1 MVTMALLILV
11 LFQRKEISS
20 QQEELTVIY
29 SYGKV
34 LLVDKRGNV
43 SKIKDYVKLDIELT
57 REQFQQSNSV

>member
-1 MVTMALLILV
+1 MVIMALLILV

-57 REQFQQSNSV
+57 REQFPQSNSV

>member
-1 MVTMALLILV
+1 MGIMARLILV
-11 LFQRKEISS
+11 PFQRKEISS